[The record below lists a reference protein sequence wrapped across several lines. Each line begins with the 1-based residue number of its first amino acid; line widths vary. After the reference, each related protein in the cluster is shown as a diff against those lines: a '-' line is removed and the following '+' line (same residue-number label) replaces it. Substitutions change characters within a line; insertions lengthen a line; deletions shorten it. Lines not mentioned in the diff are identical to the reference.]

1 MRTPSPTSVGSI
13 ECTPSSRSAVFPEN
27 RRKHR
32 LPRASI
38 EMHSGPAECEG
49 YRHHNTWSCFGMLLI
64 GQVFQRGNRKW
75 PNEVEWRGDLRA
87 TSGCP
92 PEIRRGL
99 LRVRLLDWGRV
110 LASLCGSNHRFRIGQ
125 FGDHT
130 RPCAPRSLG
139 RACAG
144 AVDHGRVLPDGDLR
158 CVRLNLPSLVGAGG
172 LNIVRHDRFRFVSP
186 SRRRP
191 CAACG
196 ELFMRGASRAPP

>member
-1 MRTPSPTSVGSI
+1 MRLSGAAIYVPHLDVHRRFDGASCAFVSLTGGESLRHCSALTIASGS
-13 ECTPSSRSAVFPEN
+13 
-27 RRKHR
+27 
-32 LPRASI
+32 
-38 EMHSGPAECEG
+38 G
-49 YRHHNTWSCFGMLLI
+49 
-64 GQVFQRGNRKW
+64 
-75 PNEVEWRGDLRA
+75 
-87 TSGCP
+87 
-92 PEIRRGL
+92 
-99 LRVRLLDWGRV
+99 
-110 LASLCGSNHRFRIGQ
+110 SLVTILG
-125 FGDHT
+125 
-130 RPCAPRSLG
+130 CAPRSSG